1 MISVTIFN
9 EFCHEKFDDRVK
21 EHYPEGIH
29 KAIAEFLGKEEDITV
44 RTVTLDD
51 EECGLTQEVIDST
64 DVLLWWGHL
73 RHGDVPDHVAYRVK
87 EAVLKGMGFI
97 ALHSAH
103 HSKPFRFLMG
113 SSCNLCWRED
123 DDLERVWVV
132 NPAHPI
138 AQGIEPYFELTA
150 EEMYCEPFGVPEP
163 DQLVFIGWYEGGE
176 VFRSGCCYFRENG
189 KIFYFQPGHESYP
202 TYHNPSVQ
210 KVLVNAIRW
219 AAPTYRIPSLDCPHV
234 QKLTPW
240 VPGSHRRT

>member
-1 MISVTIFN
+1 MIRVTIYN
-9 EFCHEKFDDRVK
+9 EFCHEKFDEVVK
-21 EHYPEGIH
+21 EIYPLGIH
-29 KAIAEFLGKEEDITV
+29 KTIADFLSTEEDIAV

-73 RHGDVPDHVAYRVK
+73 RHGDVPDHVAIRVRD
-87 EAVLKGMGFI
+87 AVHKGMGFV

-103 HSKPFRFLMG
+103 HSKPFRLLMG
-113 SSCNLCWRED
+113 TTCNLNWREEG
-123 DDLERVWVV
+123 DLERVWVT

-138 AQGIEPYFELTA
+138 AAGIDGYFEVEH

-189 KIFYFQPGHESYP
+189 KIFYFQPGHE
-202 TYHNPSVQ
+202 TYRTFHNPAVQ
-210 KVLVNAIRW
+210 RVIKNAVRW
-219 AAPTYRIPSLDCPHV
+219 AAPSRRVDHLVCPHV
-234 QKLTPW
+234 KKVEPG
-240 VPGSHRRT
+240 VPGSHLH